1 MIEVEEFSYCYP
13 NGMEVLKD
21 INLKIPKSAI
31 VLITGPTGCGKTSLC
46 RAIQGTIPQFY
57 GGKMKGSV
65 KINGLDTRQTPLA
78 TLTAQVGMVFQEP
91 TFQIVGGTIEQDI
104 AFGLENLNIPSI
116 EIKERINHVL
126 DRFNIESFRKRTPES
141 LSGGEKAIAAL
152 ASVAVMQP
160 KVLILDEVT
169 TQLDFQNT
177 QRVLKLASEL
187 HDSGITI
194 LMISHRL
201 EHLLPLADSLLVMQN
216 GQVYFFGDVKEGIK
230 DSKVNDIILA
240 PPVVQ
245 LFQQLRAMGI
255 SVSEMPLNPKQ
266 ASEILKALL

>member
-1 MIEVEEFSYCYP
+1 
-13 NGMEVLKD
+13 MEVLKD
-21 INLKIPKSAI
+21 INLKIPKSSI

-65 KINGLDTRQTPLA
+65 KINGLNTRKTSLA

-91 TFQIVGGTIEQDI
+91 TFQIIGGTIEQDI
-104 AFGLENLNIPSI
+104 AFGLENLNIPSK
-116 EIKERINHVL
+116 EIKERISHIL
-126 DRFNIESFRKRTPES
+126 DRFNIEPFRIRTPES
-141 LSGGEKAIAAL
+141 LSGGEKAIVAL

-160 KVLILDEVT
+160 KVMILDEVT

-177 QRVLKLASEL
+177 QRVLKLVSEL

-216 GQVYFFGDVKEGIK
+216 GQVHFFGDVREGIK
-230 DSKVNDIILA
+230 DSKVADLILT

-245 LFQQLRAMGI
+245 LFQRLREMGI
-255 SVSEMPLNPKQ
+255 SVPEIPLNPEQ
-266 ASEILKALL
+266 AFETLKTLL